1 MSSIFGVDKK
11 DTTNYKKMIKI
22 MNKKGRDHSGKYIDD
37 NISIYVKYLSTSDNP
52 FLDVPQPYE
61 YDNIVVFIDGKIN
74 NKYELIRMLEDRNVD
89 IKTDS
94 DQELVAILY
103 KKHGKKFI
111 RMIDGTYFIT
121 IYDKSSKKI
130 ILVRDVWGAKQG
142 YYALKNNRFMFS
154 NRLEYLVEYLK
165 KHNHETISLEP
176 KALDLYLS
184 LGFVPSPYSII
195 ENIYKVMPGEVILY
209 DIKTKRV
216 KRTNTL
222 KEYFNEPYNVKDIVQ
237 IIDENISRSVKN
249 YVEEGDEGILFSGDI
264 ESTSIL
270 SKMVALM
277 PYESINAFNI
287 LMEDDKD
294 IGKKIKEI
302 AKKYNIHLH
311 QEYLKYKD
319 FKKIS
324 RELKDVLDEPYSD
337 IDVLFYTHLSKK
349 ISKYTDSILT
359 GIGGKEILG
368 NKAIHKNYLIYK
380 YLSKIGILKNTILFI
395 SKVLNPR
402 PFSSLW
408 YLKEIASVKTE
419 DRFLLEY
426 FKDHKY
432 VSKYQKKWYYN
443 IKKEVPKTKT
453 KNNKIIPLYYY
464 TYVAD
469 NKIAYIDK
477 IMMYR
482 GIEPKHPFLVRN
494 IFIASLYTKLNEK
507 TNIFNKNKI
516 LDKYAKKKLP
526 KESRVLDEYDFKY
539 NFEYNKIV
547 KSISRET
554 KEFIKELYKRGH
566 ISPDAY
572 TFYTGKVFKR
582 KTCFWESYV
591 MRAYILKIIIEKYM
605 QHVSDKHRTKQ
616 VS

>member
-1 MSSIFGVDKK
+1 MSSIFGIDKK
-11 DTTNYKKMIKI
+11 DITNYKKMIKI
-22 MNKKGRDHSGKYIDD
+22 MNKKGRDHSDKYIDS

-52 FLDVPQPYE
+52 FLDVSQPYK
-61 YDNIVVFIDGKIN
+61 YDNVVVFIDGKIN
-74 NKYELIRMLEDRNVD
+74 NKYELIKALEDRNID

-94 DQELVAILY
+94 DQELIAILY
-103 KKHGKKFI
+103 KRYGKKFI
-111 RMIDGTYFIT
+111 KMIDGTYFIT
-121 IYDKSSKKI
+121 IYDKNNKKI
-130 ILVRDVWGAKQG
+130 MLFRDVWGAKQG
-142 YYALKNNRFMFS
+142 YYTLKNNNFMFS
-154 NRLEYLVEYLK
+154 NRLEYLIEYLK
-165 KHNHETISLEP
+165 KNKYGNIQLEP
-176 KALDLYLS
+176 KALDLYFS

-195 ENIYKVMPGEVILY
+195 ENIYKVMPGEIILY
-209 DIKTKRV
+209 DIRTKRL
-216 KRTNTL
+216 KKINIL
-222 KEYFNEPYNVKDIVQ
+222 KEYFNEPCSVKDIIQ

-249 YVEEGDEGILFSGDI
+249 YIEEGDEGILFSGDI

-302 AKKYNIHLH
+302 ARKYNINLH

-319 FKKIS
+319 FKKTS
-324 RELKDVLDEPYSD
+324 RELKEVLDEPYSD

-368 NKAIHKNYLIYK
+368 NKGIHKNYLIYK
-380 YLSKIGILKNTILFI
+380 YMSKIEILKRIILII
-395 SKVLNPR
+395 SKILNPR

-426 FKDHKY
+426 FREHKY
-432 VSKYQKKWYYN
+432 ISKHQKKWYYD
-443 IKKEVPKTKT
+443 IKKEIPKTKT

-494 IFIASLYTKLNEK
+494 IFMASLFTKLNEK

-526 KESRVLDEYDFKY
+526 KESRILDEYDFKY

-547 KSISRET
+547 KSIGKET
-554 KEFIKELYKRGH
+554 KELIRYLYKKGYL
-566 ISPDAY
+566 SPDAY
-572 TFYTGKVFKR
+572 AFYCDKVFKR
-582 KTCFWESYV
+582 KSCFWESYV
-591 MRAYILKIIIEKYM
+591 LRAYILKIVIEKYI
-605 QHVSDKHRTKQ
+605 TK
-616 VS
+616 